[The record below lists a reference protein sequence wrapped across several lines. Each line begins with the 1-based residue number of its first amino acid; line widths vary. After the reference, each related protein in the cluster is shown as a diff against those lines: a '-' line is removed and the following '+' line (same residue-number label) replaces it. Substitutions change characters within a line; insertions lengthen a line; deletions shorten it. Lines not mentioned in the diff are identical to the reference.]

1 MKLLRSLRRDER
13 GVAVIEIAIVLPVL
27 ILFIYGIFQ
36 IGILYQAN
44 AGMQHA
50 LGEGARY
57 ATLCRPVTG
66 GCNVATNAEITAKMN
81 AAVFGTKPGT
91 FTIPA
96 PSTTNRVMTLKVNY
110 VQPMS
115 FIFFPGPTV
124 TLTRQKK
131 VYLPPAPP
139 PPPAVT

>member
-1 MKLLRSLRRDER
+1 MKLLRFLRRDER

-66 GCNVATNAEITAKMN
+66 GCNVATNAEITA
-81 AAVFGTKPGT
+81 
-91 FTIPA
+91 
-96 PSTTNRVMTLKVNY
+96 
-110 VQPMS
+110 
-115 FIFFPGPTV
+115 
-124 TLTRQKK
+124 
-131 VYLPPAPP
+131 
-139 PPPAVT
+139 

>member
-1 MKLLRSLRRDER
+1 MKLFRQLRRDER

-50 LGEGARY
+50 LGEGARF
-57 ATLCRPVTG
+57 ATLCKPVTG
-66 GCNVATNAEITAKMN
+66 GCNIATDAQITAKMN

-96 PSTTNRVMTLKVNY
+96 PTTVNRVMTLTVNY
-110 VQPMS
+110 SQPMN
-115 FIFFPGPTV
+115 FLFFPGPTV
-124 TLTRQKK
+124 NLSRTKT

-139 PPPAVT
+139 AP

>member
-1 MKLLRSLRRDER
+1 MKMLKLLKRDER

-66 GCNVATNAEITAKMN
+66 GCNVASNTEITARMN

-91 FTIPA
+91 FAIPA
-96 PSTTNRVMTLKVNY
+96 PTTVNREMTLTVNY
-110 VQPMS
+110 SQPMN
-115 FIFFPGPTV
+115 FLFFAGPTV
-124 TLTRQKK
+124 NLTRTKK
-131 VYLPPAPP
+131 IYLPPAPP
-139 PPPAVT
+139 AT

>member
-1 MKLLRSLRRDER
+1 MKLLKLLKRDER

-57 ATLCRPVTG
+57 ATLCLSPDPCENPT
-66 GCNVATNAEITAKMN
+66 ATQVQAEIN
-81 AAVFGTKPGT
+81 ANVFGTKPGT
-91 FTIPA
+91 FTVPTPTVA
-96 PSTTNRVMTLKVNY
+96 SGEMTLTVNY
-110 VQPMS
+110 SQPMN
-115 FIFFPGPTV
+115 FLFFPGPTV
-124 TLTRQKK
+124 TMSRTKK
-131 VYLPPAPP
+131 VYLAP
-139 PPPAVT
+139 TT

>member
-1 MKLLRSLRRDER
+1 MKLLKQLKRDER

-57 ATLCRPVTG
+57 ATIYPTP
-66 GCNVATNAEITAKMN
+66 TDTQIKAKID

-91 FTIPA
+91 FTVPT
-96 PSTTNRVMTLKVNY
+96 PTTASGFKTLTVTY
-110 VQPMS
+110 SQPMN
-115 FIFFPGPTV
+115 FLFFAGPTV
-124 TLTRQKK
+124 NLTRTKK
-131 VYLPPAPP
+131 VYVAPT
-139 PPPAVT
+139 A

>member
-1 MKLLRSLRRDER
+1 MKLLKLLRRDER

-50 LGEGARY
+50 LGEGARF
-57 ATLCRPVTG
+57 AVLCKPVTG
-66 GCNVATNAEITAKMN
+66 GCNVSTDTQIKAKMN
-81 AAVFGTKPGT
+81 SAVFGTKPGT
-91 FTIPA
+91 FTIPN
-96 PSTTNRVMTLKVNY
+96 PTTVNRVMTLTVNY
-110 VQPMS
+110 SQPMN
-115 FIFFPGPTV
+115 FLFFPGPTV
-124 TLTRQKK
+124 NLSRTKK

-139 PPPAVT
+139 PPPAT

>member
-1 MKLLRSLRRDER
+1 MKLIRHLKRDES

-57 ATLCRPVTG
+57 ATLCRPVTS
-66 GCNVATNAEITAKMN
+66 GCNIASDTEIRAKMN
-81 AAVFGTKPGT
+81 AAVFGTNPGT
-91 FTIPA
+91 FNIPN
-96 PSTTNRVMTLKVNY
+96 PTTVNRVMTLTVNY
-110 VQPMS
+110 SQPMN
-115 FIFFPGPTV
+115 FLFFPGPTV
-124 TLTRQKK
+124 NLSRTKK
-131 VYLPPAPP
+131 IYLPPAPP
-139 PPPAVT
+139 APPAT